1 MGSIGVDVKN
11 FLQILIATALALVFS
26 TRSFAWS
33 CAPQEWHAGDT
44 LDQHIA
50 RIGRGWIGDSAFVVR
65 ARVTSL
71 GLSYS
76 SSHHRFA
83 SVNLNV
89 EKTYVGSKQKY
100 LKVFLNH
107 GVVAGQELI
116 VYARKESD
124 EQIARRK
131 LSARLWDRPR
141 GEDKPIALETTDM
154 FAADGNCSDTTVAST
169 KKEFLSHVAFLE
181 KLPPPNSGGEIEVV
195 CAVSGATYFD
205 WGRIACP
212 AKLAR
217 NGQVIGDDVP
227 KEVHTFSN
235 LPAGTYRLLTTPQG
249 GKSVTCQKGGIDVTC
264 DAITVVDRG
273 VRSYGITYK
282 NAGTLD
288 LVVVDG
294 LSQTLTSPL
303 LLRFRSLVGPL
314 PGKTPNEKQTQ
325 WDLVMRPMGFPESKR
340 DGETLQYYR
349 AQLPPGRYSVQYVKQ
364 TMEKK
369 EISKDHA
376 EHLATQE
383 ILLDT
388 NPRVVEVGA
397 GRVELRLELPR
408 HIVQHKVTIV
418 SDLLRQATAYASAN
432 FLYGEIGKPYGQ
444 REAQYFGSSGNEM
457 YLSVLTGQSVLLS
470 WRTAPPANQAESKK
484 LVVTKNRTYS
494 LLELQRMKDE

>member
-1 MGSIGVDVKN
+1 MGKTGADVKDHP
-11 FLQILIATALALVFS
+11 QIFVATTLALVFS
-26 TRSFAWS
+26 TTSFAWS
-33 CAPQEWHAGDT
+33 CTPQEWYVGDT

-71 GLSYS
+71 GPSYFDS
-76 SSHHRFA
+76 EHRFA

-100 LKVFLNH
+100 LRVFLNH

-131 LSARLWDRPR
+131 LFARLWDRPQSK
-141 GEDKPIALETTDM
+141 DKPIALETANT

-169 KKEFLSHVAFLE
+169 KKEFASHVAFLE
-181 KLPPPNSGGEIEVV
+181 NLPPPNSGGEVKVV
-195 CAVSGATYFD
+195 CAASGATYFD

-217 NGQVIGDDVP
+217 NGRVIGDDVP

-235 LPAGTYRLLTTPQG
+235 LPAGSYRLLTTPQD
-249 GKSVTCQKGGIDVTC
+249 GKTVACYKSGIDVSC
-264 DAITVVDRG
+264 DTITVVDRG
-273 VRSYGITYK
+273 IGSYGITYK

-294 LSQTLTSPL
+294 LSETISAPL

-325 WDLVMRPMGFPESKR
+325 WDLVMRPMGFPEPKR
-340 DGETLQYYR
+340 DGETRQYYR

-364 TMEKK
+364 TMERK

-376 EHLATQE
+376 EHVATQE
-383 ILLDT
+383 ILIDT

-397 GRVELRLELPR
+397 GRAELRLELPR

-432 FLYGEIGKPYGQ
+432 FLYGEISKPYGQ
-444 REAQYFGSSGNEM
+444 REVQHFGSSGNEM

-470 WRTAPPANQAESKK
+470 WRTASPANQTESRK
-484 LVVTKNRTYS
+484 LVVTKNSTYS
-494 LLELQRMKDE
+494 LSELQRMKDE

>member
-1 MGSIGVDVKN
+1 MGSIGIDLKT
-11 FLQILIATALALVFS
+11 LPQILSAMVLAFAFS
-26 TRSFAWS
+26 TASFAS
-33 CAPQEWHAGDT
+33 RCTPQLWYAGET
-44 LDQHIA
+44 LDQHVA
-50 RIGRGWIGDSAFVVR
+50 RIGRGWIGDSELVAR

-71 GLSYS
+71 GPNYS
-76 SSHHRFA
+76 TENHRFA
-83 SVNLNV
+83 IAALKV
-89 EKTYVGSKQKY
+89 EKTYVGSKRAS
-100 LKVFLNH
+100 LKAFVNQ
-107 GVVAGQELI
+107 GVVVGQELI
-116 VYARKESD
+116 VYARKESED
-124 EQIARRK
+124 QSAQRKQFART
-131 LSARLWDRPR
+131 WDPPKV
-141 GEDKPIALETTDM
+141 GGKTIVLDTTDV
-154 FAADGNCSDTTVAST
+154 FVADGNCSDTTVVST
-169 KKEFLSHVAFLE
+169 KKEFASHVAFLE
-181 KLPPPNSGGEIEVV
+181 NLPPPNSGGEIEVV
-195 CAVSGATYFD
+195 CTASGATYFD

-235 LPAGTYRLLTTPQG
+235 LPAGTYRLLTTPQA
-249 GKSVTCQKGGIDVTC
+249 GKSVTCYGGGIYGSC

-294 LSQTLTSPL
+294 LSQTLTAPL

-340 DGETLQYYR
+340 GGETLQYYR

-397 GRVELRLELPR
+397 GRVELLLELPR

-470 WRTAPPANQAESKK
+470 WRTAPPANQAESRK

-494 LLELQRMKDE
+494 LVELQRMRDE